1 MIKFKHLLVLYIISN
16 TTLVYSSDYEKEK
29 VKYFSIWSLSTSP
42 IDKSNRFIN
51 NSDAISLGKKL
62 FFDPKLSQ
70 SGKISCSSCHVTD
83 GEFVPNESVPANVSR
98 KFRTTMSIEGA
109 AYGKFFFWDGRSDS
123 LWSLALEPI
132 ENPDEHNFPR
142 ALAVQ
147 YLIQNYF
154 QEITSLLKSHKDLSS
169 HLDIVIESLDSSNS
183 PSYKNSLNHIF
194 SVIGKSIAAYIS
206 TISITSGEWDITAKK
221 IIDNQPLNEQDKN
234 LLAGFKIFSGKA
246 RCSNCHTGPLFSD
259 KSFHNTGMPVHKEL
273 GFDAGRYAVI
283 NKLRTAEFGC
293 LSSYSDAKKE
303 DCSHITQ
310 MNISAHKNFGN
321 FKTASLR
328 GVQKRERLGHSG
340 QFYSIEDMLSHYES
354 ARPSPLDSMLGQGS
368 LSELRPFTL
377 TKSER
382 DSLLAFL
389 KSL

>member
-1 MIKFKHLLVLYIISN
+1 MIKFKHLLILYLISSAA
-16 TTLVYSSDYEKEK
+16 LVYSSDYEKEK
-29 VKYFSIWSLSTSP
+29 VKYFSIWGLSPSP
-42 IDKSNRFIN
+42 VDNSNRFIN
-51 NSDAISLGKKL
+51 DSDAISLGKKL
-62 FFDPKLSQ
+62 FFDSKLSR
-70 SGKISCSSCHVTD
+70 SGKTACSSCHVTN
-83 GEFVPNESVPANVSR
+83 GEFAPNESLPANISR
-98 KFRTTMSIEGA
+98 KYRTTMSIEGA

-132 ENPDEHNFPR
+132 EHHDEHNFPR

-147 YLIQNYF
+147 YLVQRYF
-154 QEITSLLKSHKDLSS
+154 EEITRLLKPHKDLSS
-169 HLDIVIESLDSSNS
+169 HLEIVIESLDSGNS
-183 PSYKNSLNHIF
+183 ANYKNSLNHIF

-206 TISITSGEWDITAKK
+206 TIGITSGKWDITAKK
-221 IIDNQPLNEQDKN
+221 IIDNQPLNEEDKT
-234 LLAGFKIFSGKA
+234 LFTGFEIFTGKA

-273 GFDAGRYAVI
+273 GFDTGRYAVLS
-283 NKLRTAEFGC
+283 KLRTAEFGC
-293 LSSYSDAKKE
+293 LSRYSDAKKE
-303 DCSHITQ
+303 DCSHVTQ

-328 GVQKRERLGHSG
+328 GVRKRERLGHSG
-340 QFYSIEDMLSHYES
+340 QFYSIEDMLSHYEI

-389 KSL
+389 RSL